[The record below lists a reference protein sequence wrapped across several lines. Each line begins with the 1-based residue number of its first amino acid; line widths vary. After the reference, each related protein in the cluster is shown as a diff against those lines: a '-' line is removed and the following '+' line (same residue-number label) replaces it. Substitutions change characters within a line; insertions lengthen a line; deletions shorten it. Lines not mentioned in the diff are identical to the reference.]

1 MRGIGYN
8 MLPMLVHAGGRL
20 RVPAGLAGHRVP
32 DSQPTTGSRWF
43 TSSILISWALT
54 ATTHLICYFFVSRKV
69 DRELRA
75 HEAELAAHEAELAA
89 RMEESPEEADS

>member
-1 MRGIGYN
+1 
-8 MLPMLVHAGGRL
+8 MLVTLMGACASRL
-20 RVPAGLAGHRVP
+20 IWLSTVFRLPAYHRIEMVYIVYP
-32 DSQPTTGSRWF
+32 
-43 TSSILISWALT
+43 LSWVLT

-75 HEAELAAHEAELAA
+75 HEAELAA